1 MSKAQ
6 EYFNALNE
14 TLLRAEKTQAEK
26 VEAAAQLCAASLE
39 KDGTIYTFG
48 TGHSHLLAEEI
59 FYRAGGLVRIFP
71 LEDDALMLHTGASR
85 SSQFE
90 RIEGFASIL
99 LTSSPAKAGDVI
111 FVFSNSGRNTMP
123 VEMAMKA
130 SEMGLSTVCI
140 TSFAHAAT
148 VTSRHPSGKKLG
160 EVCDVALDNCGSAG
174 DACVNLGEQLMGPT
188 STVVGAALLQA
199 IVCRAAEILTERG
212 IEPEIFASANIDG
225 GDRKNAAYLAKYKEK
240 INIL

>member
-1 MSKAQ
+1 MTKAQ
-6 EYFNALNE
+6 EYFQNLNE
-14 TLLRAEKTQAEK
+14 TLSKAQESQAEK
-26 VEAAAQLCAASLE
+26 VEEAARICADSLAA
-39 KDGTIYTFG
+39 DGYLYTFG

-90 RIEGFASIL
+90 RIAGFASIL

-130 SEMGLSTVCI
+130 REMGLKTICI

-148 VTSRHPSGKKLG
+148 VSSRHESGKKLG
-160 EVCDVALDNCGSAG
+160 EVCDIALDNCGSPG
-174 DACVNLGEQLMGPT
+174 DSCVNLGELQMGPT
-188 STVVGAALLQA
+188 STVVGAALLQD
-199 IVCRAAEILTERG
+199 IVCRTAELLEERG
-212 IEPEIFASANIDG
+212 ISPEVFASANVDG

>member
-6 EYFNALNE
+6 EYFSALNE
-14 TLLRAEKTQAEK
+14 TMLRAQETQADKIE
-26 VEAAAQLCAASLE
+26 EAALLVADALAA
-39 KDGTIYTFG
+39 DGYLYTFG

-59 FYRAGGLVRIFP
+59 FYRAGGLVRVFP

-90 RIEGFASIL
+90 RISGVASLL

-123 VEMAMKA
+123 VEMAVTA
-130 SEMGLSTVCI
+130 REMGLSTICI

-160 EVCDVALDNCGSAG
+160 EVCDVALDNCGTPG
-174 DACVNLGEQLMGPT
+174 DAAVTLGELQMGPT
-188 STVVGAALLQA
+188 STAVGAALLQA
-199 IVCRAAEILTERG
+199 IVCRAAELLTERG
-212 IEPEIFASANIDG
+212 IEPEVFASANIDG
-225 GDRKNAAYLAKYKEK
+225 GDKKNAAYLAKYKEK